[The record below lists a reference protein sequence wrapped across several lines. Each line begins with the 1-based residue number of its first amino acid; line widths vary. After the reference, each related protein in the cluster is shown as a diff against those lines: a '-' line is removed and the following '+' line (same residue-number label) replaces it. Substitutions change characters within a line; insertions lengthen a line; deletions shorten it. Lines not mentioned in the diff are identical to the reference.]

1 MKRLFVVLAI
11 SCVELCACRID
22 EGAGPEGT
30 LRLYPPDEEVMAK
43 VYDSTYNVPDG
54 FFVDERADTTR
65 SYTLYHVKD
74 DSVSYELC
82 SDYYEEAFSWEL
94 ADNES
99 RSVNGEYVGSYE
111 NSRYFEFIRE
121 LAYPDGIGNITDST
135 SPGFSRV
142 FKCSY
147 VNRDGVDRNLR
158 DGYAGT
164 LNIQPLSEEAIR
176 TFVEYTW
183 QFTFFWPARKTV
195 LDSYSD
201 ESANSYQ
208 HTLMLAFVTNQGFD
222 KCDLVEFVDWI
233 FTVDKEDGQMTKE
246 FKLIYQ
252 FDAELV
258 NGTPKKC
265 EN

>member
-1 MKRLFVVLAI
+1 MKRIIGILAVSCLAI
-11 SCVELCACRID
+11 SACRD
-22 EGAGPEGT
+22 EEGVASDDI
-30 LRLYPPDEEVMAK
+30 LRVYPSDEEVMAK
-43 VYDSTYNVPDG
+43 VYDSTYTVPDG
-54 FFVDERADTTR
+54 FLVDERAGTTR
-65 SYTLYHVKD
+65 SYTVYHVKD
-74 DSVSYELC
+74 ASVSYELC
-82 SDYYEEAFSWEL
+82 TDNFDEALSWES

-99 RSVNGEYVGSYE
+99 RSVNGEYVDSYE
-111 NSRYFEFIRE
+111 NNRYFEFIRE
-121 LAYPDGIGNITDST
+121 LAYPDSIGNITDPT

-164 LNIQPLSEEAIR
+164 LNVQPLNEEAIS
-176 TFVEYTW
+176 TFAEYMW
-183 QFTFFWPARKTV
+183 QFTFFWPAQKTV

-201 ESANSYQ
+201 ELADTYQ

-222 KCDLVEFVDWI
+222 KCDLVEVVDWI
-233 FTVDKEDGQMTKE
+233 FTVDKDDGQMTKE
-246 FKLIYQ
+246 FKLLYQ

-258 NGTPKKC
+258 NGIPQKC